1 MIIPALARGFRRSK
15 GAGSIGRDKTRH
27 DWIWK
32 DRKLRAVDDLDMY
45 FTGQRQKI
53 EQENG
58 MEYGKLI

>member
-1 MIIPALARGFRRSK
+1 MDFGAVK
-15 GAGSIGRDKTRH
+15 GLVVSDVTRH
-27 DWIWK
+27 VTTGVWK
-32 DRKLRAVDDLDMY
+32 NRKRRAVDDLDMY